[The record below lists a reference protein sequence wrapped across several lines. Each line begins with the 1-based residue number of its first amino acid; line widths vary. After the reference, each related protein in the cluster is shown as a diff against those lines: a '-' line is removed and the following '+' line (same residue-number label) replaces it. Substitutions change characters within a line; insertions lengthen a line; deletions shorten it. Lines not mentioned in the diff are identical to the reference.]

1 MTSGDS
7 GTNQP
12 TGRARWQRRITA
24 TIVFSAVLAIAAI
37 SSCRKEPPA
46 AKNTGQQQANV
57 AQTVPEKATQMNGV
71 KFEPA
76 HAQSKEEQSCQE
88 FVQKFYDWYVSR
100 ELEFEC
106 KHLKDTHHE
115 DIDSLNS
122 CRRASEFHS
131 VEVMRLEQA
140 LSPKLKR
147 LLDDDYA
154 AQAKADEIVGM
165 DGDPFLNG
173 NAGVIYN
180 YVVDSVQVKDGKCNA
195 TVNETGING
204 NGEEEGK
211 IYDRIV
217 PELVKTDGKWMI
229 ANLHYHRNYSNGSKE
244 VSEDDDLISWLK
256 RLSDDRM
263 KPSN

>member
-204 NGEEEGK
+204 NGSIQKHRPVE
-211 IYDRIV
+211 RIA
-217 PELVKTDGKWMI
+217 LDGLEAGVADDSAQLFFRGAVTRARGLDYI
-229 ANLHYHRNYSNGSKE
+229 LFQHHRAYIVAAE
-244 VSEDDDLISWLK
+244 VEA
-256 RLSDDRM
+256 
-263 KPSN
+263 